1 MIVYAAIVDGVTL
14 LDSNDAEIGE
24 YSESVI
30 KVLKANFDER
40 FESVNFEI
48 ESSSESGIITVMLH
62 NDMFGYPANQDEYY
76 ILVDAEPVNVE
87 HMNDENTTEMEI
99 EIEPGVTSVEI
110 FGIPVPSDVF
120 ECMDP
125 SMRIKSA
132 LS

>member
-48 ESSSESGIITVMLH
+48 ESSSESGIIT
-62 NDMFGYPANQDEYY
+62 ECY
-76 ILVDAEPVNVE
+76 IMICLVILQTK
-87 HMNDENTTEMEI
+87 MNITY
-99 EIEPGVTSVEI
+99 
-110 FGIPVPSDVF
+110 
-120 ECMDP
+120 
-125 SMRIKSA
+125 
-132 LS
+132 